1 MILLPDMVP
10 KMELFADE
18 LFPALASDAP
28 DSPGDEPVDSPRR
41 VAARMAIERL
51 QEATVESVKTGDL
64 PRPDTAVRSEFSQK
78 HPLFGVHIATRTTS
92 APAGSV
98 VVGAVHKYP
107 TLNVLLKG
115 KVIMASEHGKR
126 TLVAPCMYMQEAN
139 IKKAGLV
146 LEDCELANIMMMP
159 ESYADPLEAESAV
172 RSFHTAPNYAD
183 VGIVGLAIQK
193 IEG

>member
-10 KMELFADE
+10 NVELFSDE

-28 DSPGDEPVDSPRR
+28 DVSGDESVDSPRR

-51 QEATVESVKTGDL
+51 QEATIESVKSGDL
-64 PRPDTAVRSEFSQK
+64 PRPNTAVRSEFSQK
-78 HPLFGVHIATRTTS
+78 HPLFGAHITTRTTS

-107 TLNVLLKG
+107 TLNILLKG

-126 TLVAPCMYMQEAN
+126 ILIAPCTYMQEAN

-146 LEDCELANIMMMP
+146 LEDCELTNVLLMP
-159 ESYADPLEAESAV
+159 ESYSDPLDAESAV
-172 RSFHTAPNYAD
+172 RSFHTAPNYID
-183 VGIVGLAIQK
+183 VGIGTRLDHK
-193 IEG
+193 LEG